1 MIKQVDASRVQAR
14 LQKMKGMQKGIQ
26 RVHKKL
32 IHEHK
37 QLAKELDEYHKEIV
51 KQIVKGK

>member
-1 MIKQVDASRVQAR
+1 
-14 LQKMKGMQKGIQ
+14 MQKGIQ

-37 QLAKELDEYHKEIV
+37 QLAKELDEYHKL
-51 KQIVKGK
+51 IVKGLVKNIEGCTKDKSG